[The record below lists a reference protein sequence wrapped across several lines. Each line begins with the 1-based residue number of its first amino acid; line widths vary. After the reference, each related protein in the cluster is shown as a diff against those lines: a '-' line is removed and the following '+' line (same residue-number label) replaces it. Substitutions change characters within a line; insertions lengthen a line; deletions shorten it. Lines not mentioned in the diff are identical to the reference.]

1 MKILIVDDDLA
12 LTDVL
17 SFTMRR
23 AGFEVIQA
31 NDGVTAL
38 ERWDAE
44 LPDLVILD
52 LNLPCLDGLEVCRKM
67 RAKAD
72 TPIIILSVRDRE
84 EDVVAGLKSG
94 ADDYV
99 IKPFSPRQLVARVE
113 SVLRPDCEPSI
124 PFELLKVGRV
134 TLNPALKELQYGGQK
149 TAYLTRLESRLI
161 EILLRHS
168 GQMVSFQELIEFV
181 WGPYHGDLSALRELA
196 YSVRRKIEEY
206 LASPVQIYLVDG
218 EGYVLSPSENQ
229 AESV

>member
-44 LPDLVILD
+44 SPDLVILD
-52 LNLPCLDGLEVCRKM
+52 LNLPCLDGLEVCRQM
-67 RAKAD
+67 RAKSD

-84 EDVVAGLKSG
+84 EDLVAGLKSG

-113 SVLRPDCEPSI
+113 SVLRPDFQPRLPS
-124 PFELLKVGRV
+124 ELLKVGRI
-134 TLNPALKELQYGGQK
+134 TLNPAQKELQYGGQN
-149 TAYLTRLESRLI
+149 TA
-161 EILLRHS
+161 
-168 GQMVSFQELIEFV
+168 
-181 WGPYHGDLSALRELA
+181 
-196 YSVRRKIEEY
+196 
-206 LASPVQIYLVDG
+206 
-218 EGYVLSPSENQ
+218 
-229 AESV
+229 